1 MKKLVLIVA
10 GVIFAV
16 LLTSMSEFFP
26 GQFTYI
32 GIAEDIQKGKTFKI
46 PLKTRRDTYD
56 PHDYW
61 SFDGGYESEQLET
74 DLDSTSSANDSTE
87 SVSPAKGENTDV
99 KENKDATTSEQTT
112 EEKTEETKPEA

>member
-16 LLTSMSEFFP
+16 LLTSLTEFSP
-26 GQFTYI
+26 GEFTI
-32 GIAEDIQKGKTFKI
+32 RGLAEDIQKGKTFKI

-56 PHDYW
+56 PHVR
-61 SFDGGYESEQLET
+61 SLESGYEQLET
-74 DLDSTSSANDSTE
+74 DLDSTSSDNASTE
-87 SVSPAKGENTDV
+87 SVSPDKGENTDV